1 MEVIKIVTG
10 TLEANCYVLKQNG
23 TCLVIDPGADG
34 AKIKDAI
41 GKDKV
46 LAVLLTHT
54 HVDHIGAIRDVIGK
68 KKIPTLKGRI
78 AIEQEYHYGTFTFD
92 VIKTKG
98 HSSDSITFYFK
109 DINTMFTGDFLF
121 KEDIGRCDLPTGSTT
136 EMMESI
142 EKIKKYDPNIIVR
155 PGHGED
161 TTLGHEFEKNS
172 SF

>member
-78 AIEQEYHYGTFTFD
+78 AI
-92 VIKTKG
+92 TKG

-161 TTLGHEFEKNS
+161 TTLGYEFEKNS